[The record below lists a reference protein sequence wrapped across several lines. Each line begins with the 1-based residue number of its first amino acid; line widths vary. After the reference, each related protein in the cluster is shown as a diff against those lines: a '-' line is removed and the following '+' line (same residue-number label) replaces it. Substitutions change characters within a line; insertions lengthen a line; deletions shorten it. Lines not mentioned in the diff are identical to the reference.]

1 MAFDASRYPSNWKEI
16 SLRIR
21 EREGWQCKFCGAKQG
36 EPHPHT
42 GSTVILTVAHLGVP
56 YPDGTPGNPHD
67 KMDVRDENLAAL
79 CPRCHLNYDRH
90 EHLLNAAYT
99 RWRKK
104 VEAGQL
110 FFLTFDDPRKQAVAM
125 KPQPTSRLEEQAL
138 LQLAEMETLI
148 AQYLVIYAENTGSYE
163 FDFSQF
169 EAALRKGLVYYRR
182 GRGWRLRRTWQQAL
196 AAKRETLEKQLAE
209 QGATQSRVIV

>member
-1 MAFDASRYPSNWKEI
+1 MPFDASRYPANWPEI

-21 EREGWQCKFCGAKQG
+21 EREGWQCKFCGAIHGQ
-36 EPHPHT
+36 PHPIT
-42 GSTVILTVAHLGVP
+42 GSKVILTVAHLGVP

-79 CPRCHLNYDRH
+79 CQRCHLNYDRA

-104 VEAGQL
+104 VETGQL
-110 FFLTFDDPRKQAVAM
+110 FFIVFDNPRILPGNSMPQ
-125 KPQPTSRLEEQAL
+125 KPLPLLDEQAL

-148 AQYLVIYAENTGSYE
+148 AQYLAIYAENTGSYD
-163 FDFSQF
+163 FDFSVF
-169 EAALRKGLVYYRR
+169 DPTLRAGVVSHRR
-182 GRGWRLRRTWQQAL
+182 GRGWKLRRNW
-196 AAKRETLEKQLAE
+196 RETLAHKRQALTGELL
-209 QGATQSRVIV
+209 GAPL